1 MALNDPQSTFPVVIS
16 SFGTNSGFVLPT
28 GGTHT
33 NNATISNGSLVL
45 TPDTTSKAGIGVYG
59 TPLPVD
65 NGVQI
70 TFSYTASGG
79 TGADG
84 IAFLVLDPSQVTSPS
99 AITPGGYG
107 GGLGYADD
115 SQAGIT
121 GGVLGIGFDT
131 YGNFSGPDK
140 GPQTGT
146 GRAPNS
152 VAIRGAGNASTTGY
166 SLLDSTA
173 FTPGIDGSRIAK
185 VTLIPSGSNTI
196 ISVAISTD
204 NGATFTTVISSL
216 SVAQALPS
224 TVYYGFSASTGGQTD
239 LHQINT
245 MDVQL
250 VVDPEVGPATVVD
263 QTTGTTNPGT
273 INPGDSVSYSYNV
286 VNNGPNGSSQLVLTD
301 NAPSNLINETY
312 TIVDSLGTHT
322 GTGAPDVSNL
332 NLSNGAT
339 ATVTVSGRI
348 DPNATSGNISH
359 VVTVVPSP
367 AFVSSNP
374 PGGTRAISI
383 GASGSSLYLQNAD
396 GVSSVVGSSG
406 AVPIAP
412 AAVVNDE
419 ASTTNTLTATVV
431 EANTGLGALSLAT
444 GAPLAGTYS
453 ASTGTLTFSGTAAQV
468 QAELRDVQF
477 TPAARTASS
486 SPTPE
491 TYRITVVDGTTGQQ
505 AVETRAVTN
514 IDGPT
519 ASGPV
524 GAGML
529 ADTSTDAVFS
539 GVSITDANTTS
550 LSATVTVNAAHGDL
564 TASSAA
570 GWTRSSSGTIVTYT
584 RTYSASGTVAAAV
597 QAGVRALVFQPVAH
611 SLAPGATEQ
620 DSFGLV
626 VTDGAGISTPVLS
639 GTDTVTAAHDAPS
652 VSGGVGGQS
661 ITDAQTASPFAAT
674 TVADP
679 DNTTLVETVTVNAA
693 HGDLTAASSAGFA
706 RSVSGTLV
714 SYTETFASTGSGTA
728 AAAAQAAL
736 RGLVFQPVAHSLA
749 PGATEQDTFGL
760 VVKDGAGTSTPALSG
775 TDTVTAAHDAPSVS
789 GGVGGQSITDAQTAS
804 PFAATTVAD
813 PDNTTLVE
821 TVTVNAAHG
830 DLTAASSAGFAR
842 SVSGTLVSYTETFA
856 STGSGTAA
864 AAAQAALRGLV
875 FQPTAHAIAL
885 GSTETDTV
893 AASVTDSQGSTA
905 ASGTGTITVTPVHD
919 APALANPTAAQSIT
933 DAQTATPF
941 SAATVTDPDNTSIT
955 LTATVVGT
963 SGDLTAASAA
973 GWTRSSA
980 AGTATYTRS
989 FAAGTGSAAA
999 AQASLRSL
1007 VFQPTA
1013 HAIAPGTSAT
1023 TTFSAV
1029 ATDSLGTSSP
1039 AAASVT
1045 DTVTAVHDAP
1055 SVSGGA
1061 GGQSITDAQT
1071 ASPFAATTVADPDN
1085 TTLVE
1090 TVTVNAAHGD
1100 LTAASSAGFA
1110 RSVSGTV
1117 VSYTETFAS
1126 TGSGAAAAAA
1136 QAALRGLV
1144 FQPVAH
1150 SLAPG
1155 ATEQDSF
1162 GLVVMDGVGTSTP
1175 ALSGTDTVT
1184 AAHDAP
1190 SVSGGAGGQSIS
1202 DAQTATPF
1210 AATTVADP
1218 DNTTLVE
1225 TVTVNAAHGDLTAA
1239 SSAGF
1244 ARSVSGT
1251 VVSYTETFASTGSG
1265 TAAAAAQ
1272 AALRGLVFQPVAH
1285 SLAPGATEQ
1294 DTFGLVVK
1302 DGAGTSTPA
1311 LSGTDTVTAAHDAP
1325 ALANPT
1331 AAQSITDAQTA
1342 TPFSAATVADPDNTT
1357 LVETVTVNAA
1367 HGDLTAASS
1376 AGFARS
1382 VSGTLVS
1389 YTETFAST
1397 GSGTAAAAAQAALRG
1412 LVFQPTA
1419 HAIALGSTETDTV
1432 AASVT
1437 DSQGSTAAS
1446 GTGTI
1451 TVTPVHD
1458 APSVTGGMANQAAT
1472 AGSVILPFGDVA
1484 VADPDVV
1491 GLLARVTVEEGASG
1505 AGTIVASS
1513 ADGWVQTT
1521 QGTDTVLT
1529 RTFADAPGADMQ
1541 LQGSLQMLA
1550 FTPGRAGLTGF
1561 DIQVTDD
1568 AASPLSSAID
1578 SDTSVLTASSGPSV
1592 TGGLAMQSTSDVA
1605 ALSPFAGDLVDDIG
1619 VADAQASVTVVGGVA
1634 SGDDLTAASAQGWTR
1649 TVQGQDIVYTRGF
1662 AAGSGEA
1669 GDIQA
1674 AVRGLVLQPAAH
1686 VAAPGTV
1693 HTTPLQLAVS
1703 DAFGTA
1709 RGDTT
1714 VTVTAAT
1721 DQPVLGGATPPLAI
1735 ADIET
1740 ASPYAALNVSEP
1752 DHVGATATVTISDGL
1767 DQGDFTPASAAG
1779 FTRTVSGRDI
1789 IYTLSLPPQSD
1800 PGALIQSA
1808 VRGLVFK
1815 PVLQAAGTTEQTAIT
1830 LQTTFGGLAS
1840 PPVQQVIVTSGGA
1853 LYPYPQLY
1861 AQAADPGAVVTVTA
1875 NLPPGTAGYYATL
1888 GLGTVGSDPLTYTVT
1903 GTAAQ
1908 VTAALHAVTFVLTS
1922 GTTLPGSYNARITGD
1937 GQQSQL
1943 LDLGAGNNQLSATS
1957 NNDTVLGGPG
1967 SDTLF
1972 GAATDAAVLI
1982 GGTGSNVFVAAAG
1995 ATTAIGGAAGST
2007 FYGGSGDAVMI
2018 QGSGNDT
2025 FFGGTGNA
2033 TVFGGTGSTLVYGS
2047 AATFNLEGATGAATL
2062 VAGAGFN
2069 VAYGGAG
2076 SLVAYGNGSGL
2087 YEGGTAGGNVIVSG
2101 AGSSTLVGGGN
2112 ADQLVL
2118 VGGGTDLAVAGTG
2131 HETIAG
2137 TAATGA
2143 GFYFSGTGST
2153 LIAVGSGQST
2163 VVGGPGSDTI
2173 FAGKGSGGLTFFGSR
2188 GSDLVVG
2195 NTGSDA
2201 FVVGTGNET
2210 LVGSGGRNTLVVQN
2224 GAAGG
2229 NVTVLDFN
2237 AATDQLDLFGY
2248 TAGEVS
2254 GALAQETVSGGNLG
2268 LMLADGTRLT
2278 FVGVSDI
2285 SHAVQHGNDRS

>member
-1 MALNDPQSTFPVVIS
+1 MALNDPQSTFPVIIS
-16 SFGTNSGFVLPT
+16 SFGTSSGFVLPT
-28 GGTHT
+28 GGTSP

-45 TPDTTSKAGIGVYG
+45 TPNATSKAGIGVYG

-70 TFSYTASGG
+70 TFSYTSSGG
-79 TGADG
+79 SGADG
-84 IAFLVLDPSQVTSPS
+84 IGFFVLDPSQVATPS
-99 AITPGGYG
+99 TIVPGGYG
-107 GGLGYADD
+107 GGLGYSDD
-115 SQAGIT
+115 GKAGIT

-131 YGNFSGPDK
+131 YGNFSAVDH

-166 SLLDSTA
+166 SLLDSA
-173 FTPGIDGSRIAK
+173 SFTPGIDGNRIAK

-196 ISVAISTD
+196 VSVAISTD
-204 NGATFTTVISSL
+204 NGATFTTVINEL

-224 TVYYGFSASTGGQTD
+224 SVYYGFSASTGGSTD

-263 QTTGTTNPGT
+263 QTTSTTNPGT

-286 VNNGPNGSSQLVLTD
+286 VNNGPNGSSQLTLTD
-301 NAPSNLINETY
+301 DAPSNLINETY

-339 ATVTVSGRI
+339 ATVTVAGQI

-359 VVTVVPSP
+359 VVTVVPSS

-374 PGGTRAISI
+374 PGGTRAVSI

-396 GVSSVVGSSG
+396 GVSSVAGSSG

-419 ASTTNTLTATVV
+419 ASTTNTVTATVV

-444 GAPLAGTYS
+444 GAPLSGTYS
-453 ASTGTLTFSGTAAQV
+453 ASTGILTFSGTSAQV

-491 TYRITVVDGTTGQQ
+491 TYRITVTDSTTGQQ

-514 IDGPT
+514 IDGPI

-529 ADTSTDAVFS
+529 ADTATDAIFS
-539 GVSITDANTTS
+539 GVSIADADNTS

-564 TASSAA
+564 TPGSAA

-597 QAGVRALVFQPVAH
+597 QAGVRSLVFQPVAH

-626 VTDGAGISTPVLS
+626 VTDGAGISTPALS

-652 VSGGVGGQS
+652 VSGGAGGQS
-661 ITDAQTASPFAAT
+661 ITDAQTATPFATT
-674 TVADP
+674 TVTDP
-679 DNTTLVETVTVNAA
+679 DNTPLVETVTVNAA

-736 RGLVFQPVAHSLA
+736 RNLVFQPVAHAIALGS
-749 PGATEQDTFGL
+749 TETDT
-760 VVKDGAGTSTPALSG
+760 VAASVTDGQGSTAASGTGTITVTPVHDTPALANPTAAQSITDAQTATPFSAATVTDPDDTSITLTATLVGTSG
-775 TDTVTAAHDAPSVS
+775 DLTAASAAGWTRNSATGTTTYTRSFAAGTGSAPAAQASLRNLVFQPTAHATAPGTSSITTFSAIATDSLGTSSPAAASVTDTVTAVHNAPSVS
-789 GGVGGQSITDAQTAS
+789 GGAGGQSITDAQTAS

-893 AASVTDSQGSTA
+893 AASVTDGQGSTA

-919 APALANPTAAQSIT
+919 AP
-933 DAQTATPF
+933 
-941 SAATVTDPDNTSIT
+941 
-955 LTATVVGT
+955 
-963 SGDLTAASAA
+963 
-973 GWTRSSA
+973 
-980 AGTATYTRS
+980 
-989 FAAGTGSAAA
+989 
-999 AQASLRSL
+999 
-1007 VFQPTA
+1007 
-1013 HAIAPGTSAT
+1013 
-1023 TTFSAV
+1023 
-1029 ATDSLGTSSP
+1029 
-1039 AAASVT
+1039 
-1045 DTVTAVHDAP
+1045 
-1055 SVSGGA
+1055 SVSGGV

-1071 ASPFAATTVADPDN
+1071 TSPFAATTVADPDN
-1085 TTLVE
+1085 TPLVE

-1100 LTAASSAGFA
+1100 LTPASSAGFT
-1110 RSVSGTV
+1110 RSVSGT
-1117 VSYTETFAS
+1117 
-1126 TGSGAAAAAA
+1126 
-1136 QAALRGLV
+1136 L
-1144 FQPVAH
+1144 
-1150 SLAPG
+1150 
-1155 ATEQDSF
+1155 
-1162 GLVVMDGVGTSTP
+1162 
-1175 ALSGTDTVT
+1175 
-1184 AAHDAP
+1184 
-1190 SVSGGAGGQSIS
+1190 
-1202 DAQTATPF
+1202 
-1210 AATTVADP
+1210 
-1218 DNTTLVE
+1218 
-1225 TVTVNAAHGDLTAA
+1225 
-1239 SSAGF
+1239 
-1244 ARSVSGT
+1244 
-1251 VVSYTETFASTGSG
+1251 VSYTETFASTGSG

-1294 DTFGLVVK
+1294 DSFGLVVT
-1302 DGAGTSTPA
+1302 DGAGTSAPA
-1311 LSGTDTVTAAHDAP
+1311 LSGTDTVTAAHDTPSVSGGAGGQSITDAQTATPFATTTVTDPDNTPLVETVTVNAAHGDLTAASSAGFARSVSGTLVSYTETFASTGSGTAAAAAQAALRNLVFQPVAHAIALGSTETDTVAASVTDGQGSTAASGTGTITVTPVHDTP

-1342 TPFSAATVADPDNTT
+1342 TPFATTTVADPDNTP

-1437 DSQGSTAAS
+1437 DSQGSTTAS

-1458 APSVTGGMANQAAT
+1458 TPSVSGGMANQAAT

-1484 VADPDVV
+1484 VTDPDVV
-1491 GLLARVTVEEGASG
+1491 GLLARVTVEGGASG

-1513 ADGWVQTT
+1513 ANGWVQTT

-1529 RTFADAPGADMQ
+1529 RTFADASGVDMQ

-1578 SDTSVLTASSGPSV
+1578 SDNSVLTASSGPSV
-1592 TGGLAMQSTSDVA
+1592 TGGVATQSTADVA
-1605 ALSPFAGDLVDDIG
+1605 ALSPFAGDVVEDIG
-1619 VADAQASVTVVGGVA
+1619 VADAQAGVTVVGGVA
-1634 SGDDLTAASAQGWTR
+1634 SGDDLTAASTQGWTR

-1662 AAGSGEA
+1662 AAGPGEA

-1693 HTTPLQLAVS
+1693 HTTPLQLSVS

-1721 DQPVLGGATPPLAI
+1721 DQPVLSGNTPPLAI

-1752 DHVGATATVTISDGL
+1752 DYVGATATVTISDGL
-1767 DQGDFTPASAAG
+1767 DQGDFTPASTAG

-1789 IYTLSLPPQSD
+1789 VYTLTVPPQAD
-1800 PGALIQSA
+1800 PGALVQSA
-1808 VRGLVFK
+1808 VRGLVFE
-1815 PVLQAAGTTEQTAIT
+1815 PVTQAPGTTEQTAIT
-1830 LQTTFGGLAS
+1830 LQTTFGGLTS
-1840 PPVQQVIVTSGGA
+1840 PPVRQVVVTSGGA
-1853 LYPYPQLY
+1853 LYPYPELY
-1861 AQAADPGAVVTVTA
+1861 AQNSNPDAIVTVTA

-1888 GLGTVGSDPLTYTVT
+1888 GIGTVGPDPLTYTVT
-1903 GTAAQ
+1903 GNAVQ

-1943 LDLGAGNNQLSATS
+1943 VDLGTGNNQLSATN

-1967 SDTLF
+1967 FDTIF
-1972 GAATDAAVLI
+1972 GGATTTSVLI
-1982 GGTGSNVFVAAAG
+1982 GGTGNNVFVAAAG
-1995 ATTAIGGAAGST
+1995 ATTAFDGMASST

-2033 TVFGGTGSTLVYGS
+2033 TVFGGSGSTLIYGS
-2047 AATFNLEGATGAATL
+2047 AGTFNLEGATGAATL
-2062 VAGAGFN
+2062 VAGSGFN
-2069 VAYGGAG
+2069 IAYGGAG
-2076 SLVAYGNGSGL
+2076 SLIAYGNGSGL
-2087 YEGGTAGGNVIVSG
+2087 YEGGASGGNVIISG

-2118 VGGGTDLAVAGTG
+2118 VGNGTDLAVGGAG

-2137 TAATGA
+2137 AGATGT
-2143 GFYFSGTGST
+2143 GFYFSGTDST

-2173 FAGKGSGGLTFFGSR
+2173 FAGQGSGALTFFGGR
-2188 GSDLVVG
+2188 GNDLVVG
-2195 NTGSDA
+2195 NAGSDA
-2201 FVVGTGNET
+2201 FVVGSGNET
-2210 LVGSGGRNTLVVQN
+2210 LVGSGGRNTLVVQH

-2237 AATDQLDLFGY
+2237 AATDRLNLFGY

-2278 FVGVSDI
+2278 FVGVTDI
-2285 SHAVQHGNDRS
+2285 SHAVQHGNDRT